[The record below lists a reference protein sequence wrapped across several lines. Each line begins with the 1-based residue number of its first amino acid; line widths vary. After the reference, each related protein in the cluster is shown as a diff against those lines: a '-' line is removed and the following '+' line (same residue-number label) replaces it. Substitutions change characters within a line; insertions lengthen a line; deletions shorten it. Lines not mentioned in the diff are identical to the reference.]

1 VDIDLVSRLKS
12 APGIGD
18 KAGSIS
24 WVERPTKAQMPG
36 ITIRRLDPG
45 RSYTFSGAVSLQDT
59 RTRFDFWGFS
69 VRDIKPLFFSTLS
82 LLETGG
88 SVGNTIFR
96 PSKLEFESDQLA
108 ELIPEL
114 GKVFRVTADFRI
126 WWKPIA

>member
-1 VDIDLVSRLKS
+1 MDIDLLSRLNA

-18 KAGSIS
+18 RAGSIS

-45 RSYTFSGAVSLQDT
+45 RSYTFSGPVSLQDT
-59 RTRFDFWGFS
+59 RTRFDFWGLS
-69 VRDIKPLFFSTLS
+69 VRDIKPLFHATLN

-88 SVGNTIFR
+88 SVGDTIFR
-96 PSKLEFESDQLA
+96 PSMLEFESDQPA
-108 ELIPEL
+108 ELIPEI

-126 WWKPIA
+126 WWQPIA